1 MLGGWCCGGGGVA
14 VGVVA
19 GTQAIVRMKVGQQG
33 EGRVSAAGWLQPF
46 CTAQCST
53 AQRSTTA
60 KVLTRDV
67 DKVCSEVVARVVL
80 IQLHLCSRAGRQY
93 MQHKEQHSGSA
104 TSPAGT
110 KVRRA
115 PAQQSARRSAER
127 QLSRARRSAE
137 RQLSRPVPTCA
148 ELDVGDGRAVW
159 VVQRQHC
166 IAVGA
171 ALQYSSGTAAVQE

>member
-1 MLGGWCCGGGGVA
+1 MTPFFSKMDTDREEAAAGRMGGGGGGGCLLGGWCCGGGGVA

-80 IQLHLCSRAGRQY
+80 IQHHLCRQGRQ
-93 MQHKEQHSGSA
+93 
-104 TSPAGT
+104 
-110 KVRRA
+110 
-115 PAQQSARRSAER
+115 
-127 QLSRARRSAE
+127 
-137 RQLSRPVPTCA
+137 
-148 ELDVGDGRAVW
+148 
-159 VVQRQHC
+159 
-166 IAVGA
+166 
-171 ALQYSSGTAAVQE
+171 